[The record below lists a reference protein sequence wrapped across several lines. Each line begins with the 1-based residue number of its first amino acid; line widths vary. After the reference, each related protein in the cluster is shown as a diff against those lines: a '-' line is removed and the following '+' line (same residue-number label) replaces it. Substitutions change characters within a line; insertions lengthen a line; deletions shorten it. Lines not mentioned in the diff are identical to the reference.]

1 MISTRKPVTRLFVA
15 FFVAILF
22 FGCGSSEV
30 QEPLE
35 QEVTTESQITKFP
48 TVVPEVEPQETGL
61 SNTVKEP
68 VKGQKV
74 LYIGHSFGRPFAQ
87 KLSLFAE
94 MAGVDNHIQEIVFRG
109 GSNGSPQALWENTEA
124 RLEIQNV
131 LDNGDIDLLVMICCS
146 DNFKESRETD
156 WASQN
161 WIDYALSANP
171 DTDFALALPWVD
183 YPSEY
188 ENNEAFS
195 ERMIE
200 AHESAWHPLI
210 DNLRELYSGS
220 EIRSIFHGKA
230 AFDLRELF
238 ESDSLP
244 EVSEMTLKK
253 KQGQGLFTDHKGHAG
268 QILLDLGTLVWL
280 GSIYDVD
287 LGNFPVEELKIGGE
301 PYVTDLIAMAQEI
314 LDYDNLIDAG

>member
-1 MISTRKPVTRLFVA
+1 MISTRKPVTRLFFA
-15 FFVAILF
+15 FFVAILL

-30 QEPLE
+30 QESLE
-35 QEVTTESQITKFP
+35 QEVTTESQITKFR

-195 ERMIE
+195 GRMIA

-253 KQGQGLFTDHKGHAG
+253 KQGQGLFTDYKGHAG

-287 LGNFPVEELKIGGE
+287 LDNFPADELKIGGE